1 MSSPGNELLDQVRAA
16 AVEMLGA
23 LTDPDVEQLL
33 AGLGNAPPEWSG
45 HALDTQ
51 LLDRIDGAA
60 LAGAISHTGAAAMLR
75 RLNALIGQ
83 SDAIGLFG
91 RRGRRTADARARRAS
106 WTRARRD

>member
-45 HALDTQ
+45 HALDAQ

-60 LAGAISHTGAAAMLR
+60 LEEPSRTPAPPPWC
-75 RLNALIGQ
+75 
-83 SDAIGLFG
+83 DA
-91 RRGRRTADARARRAS
+91 S
-106 WTRARRD
+106 TR